1 MNGQELCEIFH
12 KVFCSSHFTKIQRI
26 TKKISCKIMLDFS
39 LFILYHLSKV
49 IFSLEIAKY

>member
-12 KVFCSSHFTKIQRI
+12 KVICPLICQNLTNY
-26 TKKISCKIMLDFS
+26 KKNSCKIMLDFS

-49 IFSLEIAKY
+49 MFSL

>member
-12 KVFCSSHFTKIQRI
+12 KVLCSSDFHKIQRI

-49 IFSLEIAKY
+49 MISV

>member
-12 KVFCSSHFTKIQRI
+12 KLMGHAQINGFKRNTL
-26 TKKISCKIMLDFS
+26 KISCKIMLDFS

-49 IFSLEIAKY
+49 IF